1 MTEQYLVKKT
11 DKPINWTVTVPG
23 SKSMTNRALL
33 MAALSDGETELSGVL
48 FSDDSRYFISALQS
62 LGFETKVDEKGK
74 KVTVKGENGR
84 IPKKEAE
91 IYVGSAGTAARFL
104 TAMLGMSDGIYT
116 IQASE
121 QMKKRPM
128 KDLFLLLKQAGAG
141 IEYLEQEGYLPIK
154 ITGRKADSLNG
165 NKEPAKMDQKL
176 IVQLDISKSTQFL
189 SAMLLISP
197 MIEEGL
203 CIEITS
209 EKTDG
214 SYIKITRGMMEEWG
228 VTSLFDGR
236 NYEVPARASYHM
248 KHYIVEPDMS
258 AACYFYGAAAIT
270 GGLALVRNVHMD
282 NSQGDRKFLEV
293 LEKIGCSVTDSEE
306 GIVVEGPADGKIKG
320 IDIDMNDFSDQTMT
334 LAAMAPFASEKVHIS
349 HIGHIRLQE
358 SDRIHAIVTELTR
371 VGIHCEETEDSITV
385 YPGKPHAA
393 LIETYEDHRMAM
405 AFSLIG
411 LKTEGIV
418 IHNPMCCRK
427 TFENYFELLTEL
439 TE

>member
-62 LGFETKVDEKGK
+62 LGFETKVDEKEK
-74 KVTVKGENGR
+74 KVIVKGENGK
-84 IPKKEAE
+84 IPEKEAE

-214 SYIKITRGMMEEWG
+214 SYIKITRGMMEECG

-236 NYEVPARASYHM
+236 NYEVPAGASYHM

>member
-11 DKPINWTVTVPG
+11 GKPINWTVTVPG

-258 AACYFYGAAAIT
+258 AAGYFSGAAAIT

>member
-154 ITGRKADSLNG
+154 IAGRKADNLNG
-165 NKEPAKMDQKL
+165 KTEPEKIEQKL
-176 IVQLDISKSTQFL
+176 TVQLDISKSTQFL

-236 NYEVPARASYHM
+236 NYEVPAGASYHM

-258 AACYFYGAAAIT
+258 AACYFYGVAAIT

>member
-1 MTEQYLVKKT
+1 MTEQYLVKKI

-33 MAALSDGETELSGVL
+33 MAALSDGVTELSGVL
-48 FSDDSRYFISALQS
+48 FSDDSRYFISSLQS
-62 LGFETKVDEKGK
+62 LGFATQVDEKEK
-74 KVTVKGENGR
+74 KVTVKGENGK
-84 IPKKEAE
+84 IPEKEAQ

-141 IEYLEQEGYLPIK
+141 IEYLEKEGYLPIK
-154 ITGRKADSLNG
+154 ITGRKANNLNG
-165 NKEPAKMDQKL
+165 KAEPEKIEQKL
-176 IVQLDISKSTQFL
+176 TVQLDISKSTQFL

-236 NYEVPARASYHM
+236 NYEVSAGASYHM

-306 GIVVEGPADGKIKG
+306 GIVAEGPADGKIKG

-371 VGIHCEETEDSITV
+371 VGIRCEETEDSITV

>member
-141 IEYLEQEGYLPIK
+141 IEYLEKEGYLPIK
-154 ITGRKADSLNG
+154 ITGRKANNVND
-165 NKEPAKMDQKL
+165 KTEPEKIEQKL
-176 IVQLDISKSTQFL
+176 TVQLDISKSTQFL

-203 CIEITS
+203 YIEITS

-236 NYEVPARASYHM
+236 NYEVSAGASYHM

-293 LEKIGCSVTDSEE
+293 LERIGCSVTDSEE
-306 GIVVEGPADGKIKG
+306 GIVVEGPADGKISG

-418 IHNPMCCRK
+418 IQNPMCCRK

>member
-33 MAALSDGETELSGVL
+33 MAVLSDGETELSGVL

-236 NYEVPARASYHM
+236 NYEVPAGASYHM

-282 NSQGDRKFLEV
+282 NSQGDRRFLEV

>member
-214 SYIKITRGMMEEWG
+214 SYIKITRGMMEECG

-236 NYEVPARASYHM
+236 NYEVPAGASYHM

>member
-1 MTEQYLVKKT
+1 MTEQYLVKKI

-33 MAALSDGETELSGVL
+33 MAALSDGVTELSGVL
-48 FSDDSRYFISALQS
+48 FSDDSRYFISSLQS
-62 LGFETKVDEKGK
+62 LGFATQVDEKEK
-74 KVTVKGENGR
+74 KVTVKGENGK
-84 IPKKEAE
+84 IPEKEAE

-141 IEYLEQEGYLPIK
+141 IEYLEKEGYLPIK
-154 ITGRKADSLNG
+154 ITGRKANNLNG
-165 NKEPAKMDQKL
+165 KEEPEKIEQKL
-176 IVQLDISKSTQFL
+176 TVQLDISKSTQFL

-236 NYEVPARASYHM
+236 NYEVSAGASYHM

-270 GGLALVRNVHMD
+270 GGLVLVRNVHMD

-371 VGIHCEETEDSITV
+371 VGIRCEETEDSITV

>member
-1 MTEQYLVKKT
+1 MTEQYLVKKI

-33 MAALSDGETELSGVL
+33 MAALSDGVTELSGVL
-48 FSDDSRYFISALQS
+48 FSDDSRYFISSLQS
-62 LGFETKVDEKGK
+62 LGFATQVDEKEK
-74 KVTVKGENGR
+74 KVTVKGENGK
-84 IPKKEAE
+84 IPEKEAE

-141 IEYLEQEGYLPIK
+141 IEYLEKEGYLPIK
-154 ITGRKADSLNG
+154 ITGRKANNLNG
-165 NKEPAKMDQKL
+165 KEEPEKIEKKL
-176 IVQLDISKSTQFL
+176 TVQLDISKSTQFL

-236 NYEVPARASYHM
+236 NYEVSAGASYHM

-371 VGIHCEETEDSITV
+371 VGIRCEETEDSITV

>member
-1 MTEQYLVKKT
+1 MTEQYLVKKI

-33 MAALSDGETELSGVL
+33 MAALSDGVTELSGVL
-48 FSDDSRYFISALQS
+48 FSDDSRYFISSLQS
-62 LGFETKVDEKGK
+62 LGFATQVDEKEK
-74 KVTVKGENGR
+74 KVTVKGENGK
-84 IPKKEAE
+84 IPEKEAQ

-141 IEYLEQEGYLPIK
+141 IEYLEKEGYLPIK
-154 ITGRKADSLNG
+154 ITGRKANNLNG
-165 NKEPAKMDQKL
+165 KAEPEKIEQKL
-176 IVQLDISKSTQFL
+176 TVQLDISKSTQFL

-197 MIEEGL
+197 MVEDGL

-228 VTSLFDGR
+228 VTSFFDGR
-236 NYEVPARASYHM
+236 NYEVSAGASYHM

-270 GGLALVRNVHMD
+270 GGLALVRNVHKD

-371 VGIHCEETEDSITV
+371 VGIRCEETEDSITV

>member
-236 NYEVPARASYHM
+236 DYEVPAGASYHM

>member
-1 MTEQYLVKKT
+1 MTEQYLVKKI

-33 MAALSDGETELSGVL
+33 MAALSDGVTELSGVL
-48 FSDDSRYFISALQS
+48 FSDDSRYFISSLQS
-62 LGFETKVDEKGK
+62 LGFATQVDEKEK
-74 KVTVKGENGR
+74 KVTVKGENGK
-84 IPKKEAE
+84 IPEKEAQ

-236 NYEVPARASYHM
+236 NYEVSAGASYHM

-270 GGLALVRNVHMD
+270 GGLALVRNVHKD

>member
-33 MAALSDGETELSGVL
+33 MAVLSDGETELSGVL

-282 NSQGDRKFLEV
+282 NSQGDRRFLEV

>member
-258 AACYFYGAAAIT
+258 AACYFYGSAAIT

>member
-62 LGFETKVDEKGK
+62 LGFETKVDEKEK
-74 KVTVKGENGR
+74 KVIVKGENGK
-84 IPKKEAE
+84 IPEKEAE

-236 NYEVPARASYHM
+236 NYEVPAGASYHM

-306 GIVVEGPADGKIKG
+306 GIMVEGPADGKIKG

>member
-1 MTEQYLVKKT
+1 MTEQYLVKKI

-33 MAALSDGETELSGVL
+33 MAALSDGVTELSGVL
-48 FSDDSRYFISALQS
+48 FSDDSRYFISSLQS
-62 LGFETKVDEKGK
+62 LGFATQVDEKEK
-74 KVTVKGENGR
+74 KVTVKGENGK
-84 IPKKEAE
+84 IPEKEAQ

-141 IEYLEQEGYLPIK
+141 IEYLEKEGYLPIK
-154 ITGRKADSLNG
+154 VTGRKANNLNG
-165 NKEPAKMDQKL
+165 KAEPEKIEQKL
-176 IVQLDISKSTQFL
+176 TVQLDISKSTQFL

-236 NYEVPARASYHM
+236 NYEVSAGASYHM

-306 GIVVEGPADGKIKG
+306 GIVVEGPADGKIRG

-371 VGIHCEETEDSITV
+371 VGIRCEETEDSITV

>member
-62 LGFETKVDEKGK
+62 LGFETKVDEKEK
-74 KVTVKGENGR
+74 KVIVKGENGK
-84 IPKKEAE
+84 IPEKEAE

-236 NYEVPARASYHM
+236 NYEVPAGASYHM

>member
-236 NYEVPARASYHM
+236 DYEVPAGVSYHM

-270 GGLALVRNVHMD
+270 GGRALVRNVHMD